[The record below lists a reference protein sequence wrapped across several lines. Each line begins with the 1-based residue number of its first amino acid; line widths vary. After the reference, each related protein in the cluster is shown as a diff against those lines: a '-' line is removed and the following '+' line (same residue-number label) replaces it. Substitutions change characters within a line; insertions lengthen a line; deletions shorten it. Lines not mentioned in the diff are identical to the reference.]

1 MGSTQGILVVDTTDV
16 SATCARS
23 AVAGRYHWRLLQ
35 RYTIIRY
42 ARAYLS
48 AQ

>member
-1 MGSTQGILVVDTTDV
+1 MGSTQGILVVDTTNV

-23 AVAGRYHWRLLQ
+23 AVAGRYRWRLLQ
-35 RYTIIRY
+35 RYTIRY